1 LTVRVLRATAV
12 AVAIACLSAIASGQ
26 ETAAGAGRDAPRY
39 FLESVEIRGNTRT
52 PKSEIRPLVPFEVG
66 ETFVTDDPRIEET
79 RVRLLT
85 TGYFLD
91 VELSLRRGRRR
102 GWVVLVVRVEERNTL
117 HLRRLFAGHS
127 RSSTYG
133 GLDVGDSNLFGHGT
147 SLSAAAVLSDDA
159 QQAFRVRFGER
170 RFLGSPF
177 TLSTIVSHTDG
188 REYFG
193 TGDVLSSVC
202 SPALDH
208 RCRFAT
214 VYYRRTGIQIGAA
227 RDLGLSLRLDLGMR
241 VEVIDAEVP
250 DAASTRV
257 GREVIPVDFDIA
269 SGASSLV
276 TSRAGLQYDTRNA
289 PFLPSRGVGAGLG
302 VEATSL
308 PGAYEFARLTLSGE
322 AHVPLPWNHHVGLYG
337 LGGVVLGDAP
347 FFEQFYLGDLTDL
360 IPDRSL
366 DLSFN
371 DLAAPNLLDTAIVEM
386 RYEEIAARLEVE
398 YVVPVYRSRGFIYGL
413 DAFARG
419 GVIALASHDYVRDT
433 PAGYE
438 GMARF
443 PADVTFNVGVRAD
456 SEIGF
461 LGLSF
466 ANVLQFVPE
475 GIGQ

>member
-1 LTVRVLRATAV
+1 VRSARAIGFGLAL
-12 AVAIACLSAIASGQ
+12 ACFTGSAFGQ
-26 ETAAGAGRDAPRY
+26 DPPSEEDREAPRY

-66 ETFVTDDPRIEET
+66 ETFVADDPRVEET

-117 HLRRLFAGHS
+117 HLRRLFAGRS
-127 RSSTYG
+127 RSSAYG
-133 GLDVGDSNLFGHGT
+133 GLDVGDTNLFGHGT
-147 SLSAAAVLSDDA
+147 SLSAAAVLSDDE

-177 TLSTIVSHTDG
+177 TLSTVVSHTDG

-193 TGDVLSSVC
+193 TGDVLSSRC

-214 VYYRRTGIQIGAA
+214 AYYRRTGIQLGIA
-227 RDLGLSLRLDLGMR
+227 RDLGLSLRLDLGLR
-241 VEVIDAEVP
+241 LEVIDADVP
-250 DAASTRV
+250 SAASTRV
-257 GREVIPVDFDIA
+257 GREIVPVDFDVA
-269 SGASSLV
+269 PGASSLV
-276 TSRAGLQYDTRNA
+276 TSRAGIQYDTRNA
-289 PFLPSRGVGAGLG
+289 PFLPSDGILAGLG

-322 AHVPLPWNHHVGLYG
+322 AHIGLPWRHVLGLYG
-337 LGGVVLGDAP
+337 FGGVVLGDAP

-371 DLAAPNLLDTAIVEM
+371 DLAAPNLLGTSIVEM
-386 RYEEIAARLEVE
+386 RYEEIATRFEAE
-398 YVVPVYRSRGFIYGL
+398 YVVPIFRSRGFIYGL

-419 GVIALASHDYVRDT
+419 GVVALASHDYVRDV

-443 PADVTFNVGVRAD
+443 PADLTFNVGVRAD
-456 SEIGF
+456 SEFGF